1 VRADNIDLVCDTGPE
16 AVQRTEAYYRGVLG
30 LADTAGTCNDTLVA
44 LCGPARDYHSCPS
57 CLTKNQA
64 ALSAAGCSTA
74 QLHTFCRVRPYDT
87 ECPAPKAA
95 IRVEDMKLLVE
106 CYDLSTAAFTG
117 RRLLY
122 NLTAVRFSPMAV
134 IGCWLSACLHHCS
147 VVDRMAQPSG
157 LLMA

>member
-1 VRADNIDLVCDTGPE
+1 M
-16 AVQRTEAYYRGVLG
+16 LG

-95 IRVEDMKLLVE
+95 IRVEDMKLLLE
-106 CYDLSTAAFTG
+106 CYDLRG
-117 RRLLY
+117 RSVLLSH
-122 NLTAVRFSPMAV
+122 RHGDGDPFSFPLV
-134 IGCWLSACLHHCS
+134 S
-147 VVDRMAQPSG
+147 VNV
-157 LLMA
+157 